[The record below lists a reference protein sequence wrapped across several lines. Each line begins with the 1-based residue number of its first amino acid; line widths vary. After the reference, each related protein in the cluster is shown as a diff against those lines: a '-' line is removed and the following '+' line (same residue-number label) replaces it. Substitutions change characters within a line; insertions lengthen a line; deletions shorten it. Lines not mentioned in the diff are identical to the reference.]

1 MPFDGLV
8 TQGCLQMIIA
18 VAIIPL
24 PCGKI
29 AQSEIQGRNP
39 EFRHFRL
46 SEIPEQQFA
55 TAYRELLKIQ

>member
-1 MPFDGLV
+1 
-8 TQGCLQMIIA
+8 MIIA